1 MSFSPVKLW
10 PTCHLWS
17 NDLFVVKCFSS
28 TFSLFSL
35 NERRWEQLS
44 LCANKKQMLLQILKD
59 NQGISHPLSHQ
70 PVRETLRAKW
80 RSWPCSWR
88 ADAANAELTQFY
100 GSNISLCAP
109 QSKETYQSLRE
120 LMLLIGLLHFVIVR
134 LCLSNLFTK
143 CFLHEASVHDVSD
156 RRVWYEHPGDL
167 TGQIHSTTSPHLDD
181 RVRLKKKLSFLPM
194 APAPKVSSLNWSISS
209 SSSINPSSSS
219 SSIQSSSRDWN
230 KGGREGWKDL
240 QMWKTRWP
248 NSCDWDGR
256 IICDYKIMSQHF

>member
-1 MSFSPVKLW
+1 MSSLV
-10 PTCHLWS
+10 H
-17 NDLFVVKCFSS
+17 LFVVKCFSS

-100 GSNISLCAP
+100 GSNISLHAAQQQRNLSVIVRTDVAHC
-109 QSKETYQSLRE
+109 
-120 LMLLIGLLHFVIVR
+120 LLHFVIVR

-143 CFLHEASVHDVSD
+143 CFLHEEEKTSQACLIRTSRRSD
-156 RRVWYEHPGDL
+156 RTDPQYNL
-167 TGQIHSTTSPHLDD
+167 TSSRRQSQTG
-181 RVRLKKKLSFLPM
+181 KKKRCFFLTDGPGS
-194 APAPKVSSLNWSISS
+194 KSVIVELIDFIFVFYQSI
-209 SSSINPSSSS
+209 IFLLQHTVF
-219 SSIQSSSRDWN
+219 IQGL
-230 KGGREGWKDL
+230 K
-240 QMWKTRWP
+240 
-248 NSCDWDGR
+248 
-256 IICDYKIMSQHF
+256 